1 MPFVFVLTMVGLLGL
16 LGFSSYRNV
25 QTLQQRMKKSLSSTA
40 ELVIQSLEAGVRA
53 GMVSPVWDV
62 QDVQQN
68 LLEISQVPGVSFLAI
83 TDAKGTVLF
92 HSDVKQVGKP
102 LRDFAA
108 ITKGAAALLGPPS
121 HPDLFIRN
129 ARFAPLKDVQD
140 WDTLK
145 GRLLLQRWFAWAQ
158 RFQAA
163 NISLESLG
171 DLHIV
176 VGLHMDDYLI
186 ARSEEIQRAI
196 FHTITVFLVAG
207 IGIWV
212 IFFYYGTQTTRRAYS
227 DLRRTTDII
236 LQNLP
241 TGLMLLDKQGLAT
254 YLNPEAQ
261 RILDVSQS
269 EAEERSIDELLPQVA
284 PGAAQVLD
292 GSLPQAEIEV
302 EIRRGDD
309 SRRDDGSLIAAATV
323 ARLLDSEGEQIGASI
338 NLKDLT
344 SIRKLERQ
352 IQRSDRLI
360 SLGRFAAGIAHEL
373 RNPLSSIRGLAQY
386 LAERHK
392 DDPSEAEC
400 FQIINTEIV
409 RLNRKLSELVS
420 FARHE
425 PPAQELIDP
434 AEVLKHAIRLI
445 EPDLRMAKVRFEVQV
460 PTSLGHIQGNADRLH
475 QAFLNILLNAI
486 DAAGESGSVSL
497 AAKSKDGQFV
507 AEIADSG
514 PGITPDE
521 YERIFEPFYTTKTGG
536 LGLGLS
542 ITHGI
547 VSDHHG
553 TIEIRSAK
561 GKGTTM
567 ILSFPL
573 AKDSDLGMGSTSE
586 VMTKV
591 MDYNTPDYII

>member
-1 MPFVFVLTMVGLLGL
+1 MPIAVALALIGLLGL
-16 LGFSSYRNV
+16 LVFSSYRNV
-25 QTLQQRMKKSLSSTA
+25 QTLQRRMKSSLSSKA
-40 ELVIQSLEAGVRA
+40 DLVIQSLEAGVRA

-68 LLEISQVPGVSFLAI
+68 LLEIAQVPDVTLLAI
-83 TDAKGTVLF
+83 TDAKGNVLF
-92 HSDVKQVGKP
+92 HNDVKQVGKP
-102 LRDFAA
+102 LKNFAE
-108 ITKGAAALLGPPS
+108 ISTNSGSQLGPPS
-121 HPDLFIRN
+121 HPDLFIRID
-129 ARFAPLKDVQD
+129 RFAPLKDVQD

-163 NISLESLG
+163 DISLDSLG

-176 VGLHMDDYLI
+176 VGLKMDDYLV
-186 ARSEEIQRAI
+186 ARTEEIHRAI
-196 FHTITVFLVAG
+196 LHTVTLFVAG
-207 IGIWV
+207 GVGIWLV
-212 IFFYYGTQTTRRAYS
+212 FFYYGTQTTRRAYR

-241 TGLMLLDKQGLAT
+241 TGLMLLDKDGFAT

-261 RILDVSQS
+261 RILGVSQPN
-269 EAEERSIDELLPQVA
+269 AEQKRLDELLPQVS
-284 PGAAQVLD
+284 GNAAKVLN
-292 GSLPQAEIEV
+292 GSLAQSDMEV
-302 EIRRGDD
+302 ELGRSGTN
-309 SRRDDGSLIAAATV
+309 STEDGPLVIFATV
-323 ARLLDSEGEQIGASI
+323 ARLIDSEGKQIGASV

-392 DDPSEAEC
+392 NDPAEAEC

-425 PPAQELIDP
+425 PPAQALIDP

-445 EPDLRMAKVRFEVQV
+445 ESDLRMAKVRFEAQV
-460 PTSLGHIQGNADRLH
+460 PSNLGLIQGNADRLH

-486 DAAGESGSVSL
+486 DAAGENGWVRM
-497 AAKSKDGQFV
+497 AAESKDGHFV

-514 PGITPDE
+514 PGIAPED
-521 YERIFEPFYTTKTGG
+521 YERIFEPFYTTKTSG

-553 TIEIRSAK
+553 TIEIRSSI
-561 GKGTTM
+561 GKGTS
-567 ILSFPL
+567 IRL
-573 AKDSDLGMGSTSE
+573 ALPTVEDSTPEAGLPIELTHE
-586 VMTKV
+586 VMDHTA
-591 MDYNTPDYII
+591 PDYSI